1 MGNPQHLNIQFL
13 YLVWKKLEV
22 ECNCRCINCKSQ
34 MLTSKE
40 FIAEDGYEDSH
51 HTCQNCG
58 IHFNHLDG
66 ERFTKCIVCDFDY
79 DKNLTLKKN

>member
-1 MGNPQHLNIQFL
+1 M
-13 YLVWKKLEV
+13 

-34 MLTSKE
+34 MLTSKD

-51 HTCQNCG
+51 HTCQSCG

-66 ERFTKCIVCDFDY
+66 ERFTKCIVCDFDNDKSLTL
-79 DKNLTLKKN
+79 DKN